1 MKEIHYDNKLIVDHD
16 ITKSKVVKYMSAE
29 KVLIE
34 CIREYAKKIY
44 LNFYDIPIQALALE
58 VLALSVKTMFEDRAA
73 PEELDIYNRLK
84 KRIDIT
90 NIDLAV
96 NCKQQEEEE

>member
-16 ITKSKVVKYMSAE
+16 ITRSKVVKYMSAE

-34 CIREYAKKIY
+34 SKKIY